1 MLVAALVGAAF
12 LERGTGQRSWWQARC
27 GGLCLGGGWL
37 HGWGAASSCLWAAEE
52 FVL

>member
-1 MLVAALVGAAF
+1 MLVSALVGAAF

-27 GGLCLGGGWL
+27 RGWVWSVAGFACGG
-37 HGWGAASSCLWAAEE
+37 AAEE